1 MRVFVSAFAA
11 ALLLIAGPAFA
22 EEGGTGHYLPGSMA
36 SFLDASPT
44 SGSYGLKLNA
54 VYYDGSLGRDPITI
68 SGLTLQDVKAESYA
82 LGLVGFW
89 SPKLDLPEQWSYAT
103 AVAVPYVWVDVE
115 GEVTAGGLQGR
126 KSDSI
131 NGFGDIMFFPAMVTY
146 AVSPDFKVDG
156 RLGIYA
162 PTGRYE
168 VGRLANTGKNYWS
181 FEPAFGLYYFGKENG
196 IEATWI
202 GAVVFNTENEDTDYH
217 SGTQLHMEG
226 ALAQHFPLLG
236 GFAGVGA
243 TAFWYDQIT
252 DDNGSGAVLGAFKAR
267 TMGIGP
273 NLSWA
278 GKLGPCELVSE
289 VKWLPELKTRNRLEG
304 DYIWMKLV
312 LKF

>member
-1 MRVFVSAFAA
+1 VRVSFPAFAA
-11 ALLLIAGPAFA
+11 ALLLIVPSAYA

-36 SFLDASPT
+36 SFLDATPT

-54 VYYDGSLGRDPITI
+54 VYYDGSLGRDPITFA
-68 SGLTLQDVKAESYA
+68 GLTLQDVKAESYA

-103 AVAVPYVWVDVE
+103 AVAVPYVWVEVE
-115 GEVTAGGLQGR
+115 GTVSAGGLQGR

-131 NGFGDIMFFPAMVTY
+131 NGFGDILLFPLMLTY

-162 PTGRYE
+162 PTGRYK
-168 VGRLANTGKNYWS
+168 VGRLANTGKNYWT
-181 FEPAFGLYYFGKENG
+181 FEPALGLYYFGKENG
-196 IEATWI
+196 IEATLI
-202 GAVVFNTENEDTDYH
+202 GAVDLNTKNEDTEYQ
-217 SGTQLHMEG
+217 SGTQLHVEG

-252 DDNGSGAVLGAFKAR
+252 DDSGSGAVLGGFQAR
-267 TMGIGP
+267 TTGVGP
-273 NLSWA
+273 AISWA
-278 GKLGPCELVSE
+278 GKLGSCEIVSE
-289 VKWLPELKTRNRLEG
+289 VKWLPELETRNRLEG
-304 DYIWMKLV
+304 DYFWMKLV
-312 LKF
+312 AKF